1 MPGGKETT
9 PCNHN
14 TIKSSESLL
23 LRYRSLPLPLADT
36 DATKH
41 GWKKSP
47 SMVDTTRV
55 RSHEAHRAGVA
66 PETEARRQRVCA
78 EVVGDSGHVT
88 APTAAPEQHTV
99 GEPSGSETLRRSA
112 VEDNVSG
119 PSLLLVVRHR
129 SPGNNFIRF
138 SFLKVSFVL
147 CFFCLFNLA
156 NYREKHGG
164 GTNRRTSGLA
174 SCCHKLCCYGA
185 AGKHPTCC
193 CSLSLIPAATKETQL
208 QNWVLI

>member
-1 MPGGKETT
+1 
-9 PCNHN
+9 
-14 TIKSSESLL
+14 
-23 LRYRSLPLPLADT
+23 
-36 DATKH
+36 
-41 GWKKSP
+41 
-47 SMVDTTRV
+47 MVDTTRV

-147 CFFCLFNLA
+147 CFFVCLIWQTTGRSTEA
-156 NYREKHGG
+156 ERIGG
-164 GTNRRTSGLA
+164 RAGL
-174 SCCHKLCCYGA
+174 H
-185 AGKHPTCC
+185 
-193 CSLSLIPAATKETQL
+193 PAAI
-208 QNWVLI
+208 NCVAMVLRGNIPPAAAACL